1 MSRPIPDHGTGA
13 RYKGRR
19 DLPGCRC
26 GACTTAASRADAER
40 RLDRLSGTP
49 RAATPAVLAKVLKH
63 LRQLASSDM
72 SHAEIAKA
80 SGTSQSTV
88 SQLLSGQRKALMS
101 STATKLLRVRPT
113 DRSAT
118 CMVSAVGA
126 MRRLRALYWM
136 GHGARVISS
145 RTGLQSDTVMLLARG
160 MRARTTAARFDAVRR
175 VYDDLAMVPGLAEQP
190 RAFAVERGW
199 LGPLAW
205 DDDTIDDPRAEPMVD
220 AVAPVATEG
229 ENVAARWLMGES
241 VVLSPDDK
249 HEVLLHLFE
258 WSTFSPGQIAARLE
272 MSESAAEQTW
282 FRHKKKLRNAGQ
294 PVPWR
299 RRWDVRVKDL
309 TKNQMNEMGAAA

>member
-1 MSRPIPDHGTGA
+1 MSNPV
-13 RYKGRR
+13 R
-19 DLPGCRC
+19 D
-26 GACTTAASRADAER
+26 
-40 RLDRLSGTP
+40 
-49 RAATPAVLAKVLKH
+49 TPAVRAAHARWAARRRRLQGCGLWEPFVPAEPVRQHMQILKELGMPEKAVVEVLG
-63 LRQLASSDM
+63 LPR
-72 SHAEIAKA
+72 
-80 SGTSQSTV
+80 
-88 SQLLSGQRKALMS
+88 
-101 STATKLLRVRPT
+101 
-113 DRSAT
+113 
-118 CMVSAVGA
+118 GA
-126 MRRLRALYWM
+126 MRSVMRGSGTYGPAQKVRKETAEAVLAFWPRLEHFPDSAAIDPVGAVRMVRALAVRGWPHAELAQRS
-136 GHGARVISS
+136 GRAEAAFNNSLRRQRVS
-145 RTGLQSDTVMLLARG
+145 
-160 MRARTTAARFDAVRR
+160 ARFVR
-175 VYDDLAMVPGLAEQP
+175 VVAGLYDDLWDQRPEDHGVLPWVADRCRRSAA
-190 RAFAVERGW
+190 RAGW
-199 LGPLAW
+199 FGPLAW